1 MKKVYF
7 PQHGGINTE
16 QNLVQDLV
24 DEQIKLF
31 GSDVFYIPRVHLKD
45 KSLGEIVQSEFNQ
58 SYMIEMFLVNVEGFG
73 AGAEFV
79 SKFGLRITDE
89 ITFVVS
95 RRRWEQSANPA
106 LNLAVDG
113 RPNEGDLIYFPMTE
127 DLYEI
132 KYVERENP
140 FFQLGKQYFYT
151 LTAELYEQGADKFDT
166 GIDEVDDIEREFSNI
181 TTLNLTPSTRVQ
193 ATGTVTVNA
202 GGEITGATITTAGT
216 GYSLP
221 PSVTINGGVN
231 SSGGIIETTIADG
244 GVVTLSVING
254 GTGYESDT
262 THADFP
268 TITIDAPPL
277 DVQFIPDEH
286 VVIGGFVQQG
296 GGRSW
301 SSANNVV
308 TVTALG
314 SFDPNFATTTQ
325 KKYFYWKFED
335 KRICYV
341 YTYNGTDPTTVAG
354 HFYYDAA
361 NVQYVINTYTE
372 TTTSGSQATMYDLD
386 SATVA
391 EVADWNGVTYTL
403 EVMNR
408 TGNFIDGDTIRGV
421 ESNALYT
428 LGDFST
434 IDNESTEWDQ
444 NAAIEDGAD
453 ELIDWGET
461 NPFGEFG
468 NYTGSF

>member
-7 PQHGGINTE
+7 PQHGGVATE

-45 KSLGEIVQSEFNQ
+45 QTLGEVIQSEFNQ

-127 DLYEI
+127 DLYEV

-140 FFQLGKQYFYT
+140 FFQLGKQYFYQ
-151 LTAELYEQGADKFDT
+151 LTAEIYEQGADKFDT
-166 GIDEVDDIEREFSNI
+166 GIDEIDDVERDFSNI
-181 TTLNLTPSTRVQ
+181 TTLNLSLTTRQ
-193 ATGTVTVNA
+193 TATGTLQVDSSGAISQATVTL
-202 GGEITGATITTAGT
+202 AGT
-216 GYSLP
+216 GYNTP
-221 PSVTINGGVN
+221 PNVTIGNAGNG
-231 SSGGIIETTIADG
+231 SGGIITTSIMDG
-244 GVVTLSVING
+244 GVVTLTIVNG
-254 GTGYESDT
+254 GSGYDSTNVDP
-262 THADFP
+262 P
-268 TITIDAPPL
+268 TITIDAPPEA
-277 DVQFIPDEH
+277 VQFLNDEH
-286 VVIGGFVQQG
+286 VVIGGFTAQG
-296 GGRSW
+296 SGRTW
-301 SSANNVV
+301 TSSNKII
-308 TVTALG
+308 TVTG
-314 SFDPNFATTTQ
+314 SGGFDPVFATTTQ

-341 YTYNGTDPTTVAG
+341 YQYNGTTATTTPG
-354 HFYYDAA
+354 YFYYDSA
-361 NVQYVINTYTE
+361 NVRYIINAWEE
-372 TTTSGSQATMYDLD
+372 TTTSGGQATMYDLT
-386 SATVA
+386 SATIA

-403 EVMNR
+403 EIMNR

-421 ESNALYT
+421 ESNAIYT
-428 LGDFST
+428 LGTFST
-434 IDNESTEWDQ
+434 IDNQSTEYDQ
-444 NAAIEDGAD
+444 NQAIETGAD
-453 ELIDWGET
+453 DIVDWGEV

>member
-7 PQHGGINTE
+7 PQHGGVATE

-45 KSLGEIVQSEFNQ
+45 KSLGEVIQSEFNQ

-89 ITFVVS
+89 IQFVVS

-113 RPNEGDLIYFPMTE
+113 RPNEGDLIYFPLTE

-140 FFQLGKQYFYT
+140 FFQLGKQYFYQ
-151 LTAELYEQGADKFDT
+151 LTAEIYEQGADKFDT
-166 GIDEVDDIEREFSNI
+166 GIDEIDDVEREFSNI
-181 TTLNLTPSTRVQ
+181 TTLNVGLTTRET
-193 ATGTVTVNA
+193 ATGTVVVDTNGNIVS
-202 GGEITGATITTAGT
+202 ATLTSGGT
-216 GYSLP
+216 GYNTA
-221 PSVTINGGVN
+221 PSVTVN
-231 SSGGIIETTIADG
+231 PSGNASGGYITTSISDG
-244 GVVTLSVING
+244 GVVSLLVEQG
-254 GTGYESDT
+254 GTGYDPNNP
-262 THADFP
+262 P
-268 TITIDAPPL
+268 TITIDSPPEA
-277 DVQFIPDEH
+277 VQFISDEH
-286 VVIGGFVQQG
+286 VVIGGFTQQG
-296 GGRSW
+296 GGRTW
-301 SSANNVV
+301 SSANKVI
-308 TVTALG
+308 TVTAIG
-314 SFDPNFATTTQ
+314 GFDPTFATTTQ

-335 KRICYV
+335 KRISYV
-341 YTYNGTDPTTVAG
+341 YTFNGTTATTVPG

-361 NVQYVINTYTE
+361 NVKYIINAWEE
-372 TTTSGSQATMYDLD
+372 TTTSGGQATMYDLM
-386 SATVA
+386 SATIA
-391 EVADWNGVTYTL
+391 EVADWNGVTNTL

-408 TGNFIDGDTIRGV
+408 TGNFLDGDMIRGV
-421 ESNALYT
+421 ESNAIYT

-444 NAAIEDGAD
+444 NAAIEEGAD
-453 ELIDWGET
+453 DLIDWGEK

>member
-7 PQHGGINTE
+7 PQHGGVATE

-45 KSLGEIVQSEFNQ
+45 KTLGEVIQSEFNQ

-113 RPNEGDLIYFPMTE
+113 RPNEGDLIYFPLTE

-140 FFQLGKQYFYT
+140 FFQLGKQYFYQ

-166 GIDEVDDIEREFSNI
+166 GIDEIDDVEREFSNI
-181 TTLNLTPSTRVQ
+181 TTLNLSPSTRVQ
-193 ATGTVTVNA
+193 ATGTVTVDSS
-202 GGEITGATITTAGT
+202 GSITGATVDLAGT
-216 GYSLP
+216 GYSTAP
-221 PSVTINGGVN
+221 TVTINGGTN
-231 SSGGIIETTIADG
+231 ASGGIIEASIADG
-244 GVVTLSVING
+244 GVVSLSVLNG
-254 GTGYESDT
+254 GTGFQPDP
-262 THADFP
+262 ADPAFP
-268 TITIDAPPL
+268 TITIEAPPL
-277 DVQFIPDEH
+277 DVQFVNDEH
-286 VVIGGFVQQG
+286 VVIGGFTQQG
-296 GGRSW
+296 GGRTW
-301 SSANNVV
+301 SSNNNVI

-314 SFDPNFATTTQ
+314 AFDPTFATTTQ

-341 YTYNGTDPTTVAG
+341 YTYNGTNATTVPG

-361 NVQYVINTYTE
+361 NVQYVVNTYE
-372 TTTSGSQATMYDLD
+372 DVSTSGSQATMYDLD
-386 SATVA
+386 SATIA

-428 LGDFST
+428 LGSFST

-444 NAAIEDGAD
+444 NASIEEGAD
-453 ELIDWGET
+453 DIIDWGEE
-461 NPFGEFG
+461 NAFGEFG

>member
-7 PQHGGINTE
+7 PQHGGVATE

-45 KSLGEIVQSEFNQ
+45 KTLGEVIQSEFNQ

-127 DLYEI
+127 DLYEV

-140 FFQLGKQYFYT
+140 FFQLGKQYFYQ
-151 LTAELYEQGADKFDT
+151 LTAEIYEQGADKFDT
-166 GIDEVDDIEREFSNI
+166 GIDEIDDVERQFSNI
-181 TTLNLTPSTRVQ
+181 TTLNLSLTTRETATGSLVVDSSGAISQ
-193 ATGTVTVNA
+193 ATVTL
-202 GGEITGATITTAGT
+202 AGT
-216 GYSLP
+216 GYNSP
-221 PSVTINGGVN
+221 PNVTIGNAGNG
-231 SSGGIIETTIADG
+231 SGGIITASIMDG
-244 GVVTLSVING
+244 GVVTLTIVNG
-254 GTGYESDT
+254 GSGYDST
-262 THADFP
+262 NVNPP
-268 TITIDAPPL
+268 TITIDAPPEA
-277 DVQFIPDEH
+277 VQFLNDEH
-286 VVIGGFVQQG
+286 VVIGGFTVQG
-296 GGRSW
+296 SGRTW
-301 SSANNVV
+301 TSSNKVI
-308 TVTALG
+308 TVTG
-314 SFDPNFATTTQ
+314 SGGFDPVFATTTQ

-341 YTYNGTDPTTVAG
+341 YQYNGTTATTTPG
-354 HFYYDAA
+354 YFYYDSA
-361 NVQYVINTYTE
+361 NVRYIINAWEE
-372 TTTSGSQATMYDLD
+372 TTTSGGQANMYDLV
-386 SATVA
+386 SATIA

-421 ESNALYT
+421 ESNAIYT
-428 LGDFST
+428 LGTFST
-434 IDNESTEWDQ
+434 IDNQSTEYDQ
-444 NAAIEDGAD
+444 NQAIEQGAD
-453 ELIDWGET
+453 DLIDWGET

>member
-7 PQHGGINTE
+7 PQHGGVATE

-45 KSLGEIVQSEFNQ
+45 KTLGEVIQSEFSQ

-89 ITFVVS
+89 ISFVVS

-113 RPNEGDLIYFPMTE
+113 RPNEGDLIYFPLTE

-140 FFQLGKQYFYT
+140 FFQLGKQYFYQ
-151 LTAELYEQGADKFDT
+151 LTAEIYEQGADKFDT
-166 GIDEVDDIEREFSNI
+166 GIDEIDDVEREFSNI
-181 TTLNLTPSTRVQ
+181 TTLNVGLTTRET
-193 ATGTVTVNA
+193 ATGTLTIDSNGSIASVNVTLP
-202 GGEITGATITTAGT
+202 GT
-216 GYSLP
+216 GYNTA
-221 PSVTINGGVN
+221 PSVTLGNTGNG
-231 SSGGIIETTIADG
+231 SGGIIETSISDG
-244 GVVTLSVING
+244 GVVSLTIVDGGSNYDPNNIPTLTI
-254 GTGYESDT
+254 ESPPEAIHFT
-262 THADFP
+262 T
-268 TITIDAPPL
+268 
-277 DVQFIPDEH
+277 DEH
-286 VVIGGFVQQG
+286 VVIGGFTQQG

-301 SSANNVV
+301 TSDNSVAI
-308 TVTALG
+308 VTALG
-314 SFDPNFATTTQ
+314 SFDPIFATTTQ

-341 YTYNGTDPTTVAG
+341 YTYNGTSPTTVPG
-354 HFYYDAA
+354 HFYYDET
-361 NVQYVINTYTE
+361 NVRYVINTYTD
-372 TTTSGSQATMYDLD
+372 TDTSGSQATMYDLM
-386 SATVA
+386 SATIA
-391 EVADWNGVTYTL
+391 EVADWNGVTNTL

-408 TGNFIDGDTIRGV
+408 TGNFLDGDMIRGV
-421 ESNALYT
+421 ESNAIYT
-428 LGDFST
+428 LGTFST

-453 ELIDWGET
+453 ELIDWGEK

>member
-7 PQHGGINTE
+7 PQYGGVATE

-31 GSDVFYIPRVHLKD
+31 GSDVFYIPRIHLKD
-45 KSLGEIVQSEFNQ
+45 KSLGEIIQSEFSQ

-127 DLYEI
+127 DLYEV

-140 FFQLGKQYFYT
+140 FFQLGKQYFYQ
-151 LTAELYEQGADKFDT
+151 LTAEIYEQGADKFDT
-166 GIDEVDDIEREFSNI
+166 GIDEVDDVERQFSNI
-181 TTLNLTPSTRVQ
+181 TTLNVGLTTRQ
-193 ATGTVTVNA
+193 TATGTLAVNPS
-202 GGEITGATITTAGT
+202 GVITTATITLAGT
-216 GYSLP
+216 GYNIAP
-221 PSVTINGGVN
+221 NVTIGNVGSG
-231 SSGGIIETTIADG
+231 SGGSITSSIIDG
-244 GVVTLSVING
+244 GVTTLTVANG
-254 GTGYESDT
+254 GSGYDPNNL
-262 THADFP
+262 P
-268 TITIDAPPL
+268 TITVDAPPEAI
-277 DVQFIPDEH
+277 QFVNDEH
-286 VVIGGFVQQG
+286 VVIGGFTQQG

-301 SSANNVV
+301 TSSNKVI

-314 SFDPNFATTTQ
+314 AFDSIFATTTQ

-335 KRICYV
+335 KRISYV
-341 YTYNGTDPTTVAG
+341 YQYNGTTATTVQG
-354 HFYYDAA
+354 YFYYDSV
-361 NVQYVINTYTE
+361 NSKYIINAWE
-372 TTTSGSQATMYDLD
+372 DTSTNGGQATVYDLM
-386 SATVA
+386 SATIA
-391 EVADWNGVTYTL
+391 EVADWNGVTNTL

-408 TGNFIDGDTIRGV
+408 TGNFIDGDMIRGV
-421 ESNALYT
+421 ESNAIYT
-428 LGDFST
+428 LGTFST
-434 IDNESTEWDQ
+434 IDNTSTEWDQ

-453 ELIDWGET
+453 DLIDWGEK

>member
-7 PQHGGINTE
+7 PQHGGVATE

-45 KSLGEIVQSEFNQ
+45 KTLGEVIQSEFNQ

-113 RPNEGDLIYFPMTE
+113 RPNEGDLIYFPLTE
-127 DLYEI
+127 DLYEV

-140 FFQLGKQYFYT
+140 FFQLGKQYFYQ
-151 LTAELYEQGADKFDT
+151 LTAEIYEQGADKFDT
-166 GIDEVDDIEREFSNI
+166 GIDEIDDVERQFSNI
-181 TTLNLTPSTRVQ
+181 TTLNLSPTTRQ
-193 ATGTVTVNA
+193 TATGTLQVDSSGAISQATVTL
-202 GGEITGATITTAGT
+202 AGT
-216 GYSLP
+216 GYNTP
-221 PSVTINGGVN
+221 PNVTIGNAGNG
-231 SSGGIIETTIADG
+231 SGGIITTSILDG
-244 GVVTLSVING
+244 GVVTLTIVNG
-254 GTGYESDT
+254 GSGYDPT
-262 THADFP
+262 NVNPP
-268 TITIDAPPL
+268 TITIDAPPEA
-277 DVQFIPDEH
+277 VQFLNDEH
-286 VVIGGFVQQG
+286 VVIGGFTAQG
-296 GGRSW
+296 AGRTW
-301 SSANNVV
+301 TSSNKVI
-308 TVTALG
+308 TVTG
-314 SFDPNFATTTQ
+314 SGGFDPVFATTTQ

-341 YTYNGTDPTTVAG
+341 YQYNGTTATTTPG
-354 HFYYDAA
+354 YFYYDAA
-361 NVQYVINTYTE
+361 NVKYIINAWEE
-372 TTTSGSQATMYDLD
+372 TTTSGGQAILYDLM
-386 SATVA
+386 SATIA

-408 TGNFIDGDTIRGV
+408 TGNFIDGDMIRGV
-421 ESNALYT
+421 ESNAIYT
-428 LGDFST
+428 LGTFST
-434 IDNESTEWDQ
+434 IDNQSTEYDQ
-444 NAAIEDGAD
+444 NQAIEVGAD
-453 ELIDWGET
+453 DLIDWGET

>member
-7 PQHGGINTE
+7 PQHGGVATE

-31 GSDVFYIPRVHLKD
+31 GSDVFYIPRIHLKD
-45 KSLGEIVQSEFNQ
+45 KSLGEVIQSEFNQ

-73 AGAEFV
+73 AGSEFV

-113 RPNEGDLIYFPMTE
+113 RPNEGDLIYFPLTE

-140 FFQLGKQYFYT
+140 FFQLGKQYFYQ
-151 LTAELYEQGADKFDT
+151 LTAEIYEQGADKFDT
-166 GIDEVDDIEREFSNI
+166 GIDEIDAVERDFSNI
-181 TTLNLTPSTRVQ
+181 TTLNLSSTTRVQ
-193 ATGTVTVNA
+193 ATGTVTVNSS
-202 GGEITGATITTAGT
+202 GQITAATVDVAGT
-216 GYSLP
+216 GYTSP
-221 PSVTINGGVN
+221 PSVTINGGIN
-231 SSGGIIETTIADG
+231 ASGGIIESSIMDG
-244 GVVTLSVING
+244 GVVTLTVLNG
-254 GTGYESDT
+254 GTGYESDPT
-262 THADFP
+262 DPEFP
-268 TITIDAPPL
+268 TITIDAAPL
-277 DVQFIPDEH
+277 DVEFINDEH
-286 VVIGGFVQQG
+286 VVIGGFTQQG

-301 SSANNVV
+301 SSADSVV

-314 SFDPNFATTTQ
+314 AFDPNFATTTQ

-335 KRICYV
+335 KRIGYV
-341 YTYNGTDPTTVAG
+341 YTYNGTDPTTVPG
-354 HFYYDAA
+354 HFYYDSA
-361 NVQYVINTYTE
+361 NVKYVINTYE
-372 TTTSGSQATMYDLD
+372 DVSTSGSQATMYDLD
-386 SATVA
+386 SATIA
-391 EVADWNGVTYTL
+391 EVADWNGVTHSL

-408 TGNFIDGDTIRGV
+408 TGNFLDGDTIRGV
-421 ESNALYT
+421 ESNAIYT
-428 LGDFST
+428 LGSFST

-444 NAAIEDGAD
+444 NAAIEEGAD
-453 ELIDWGET
+453 DIIDWGED
-461 NPFGEFG
+461 NAFGEFG

>member
-7 PQHGGINTE
+7 PQHGGVATE

-45 KSLGEIVQSEFNQ
+45 KSLGEVIQSEFSQ

-140 FFQLGKQYFYT
+140 FFQLGKQYFYQ
-151 LTAELYEQGADKFDT
+151 LTAEIYEQGADKFDT
-166 GIDEVDDIEREFSNI
+166 GIDEIDDVEREFSNI
-181 TTLNLTPSTRVQ
+181 TTLNVGLTTRET
-193 ATGTVTVNA
+193 ATGTVVVDTNGNIVS
-202 GGEITGATITTAGT
+202 ATLTSGGT
-216 GYSLP
+216 GYNTA
-221 PSVTINGGVN
+221 PSVTVN
-231 SSGGIIETTIADG
+231 PSGNASGGYITTSISDG
-244 GVVTLSVING
+244 GVVSLLVEQG
-254 GTGYESDT
+254 GTGYDPNNP
-262 THADFP
+262 P
-268 TITIDAPPL
+268 TITIDSPPEA
-277 DVQFIPDEH
+277 VQFISDEH
-286 VVIGGFVQQG
+286 VVIGGFTQQG
-296 GGRSW
+296 GGRTW
-301 SSANNVV
+301 SSANKVI
-308 TVTALG
+308 TVTAIG
-314 SFDPNFATTTQ
+314 GFDPTFATTTQ

-335 KRICYV
+335 KRISYV
-341 YTYNGTDPTTVAG
+341 YTFNGTTATTVPG

-361 NVQYVINTYTE
+361 TVKYIINAWEE
-372 TTTSGSQATMYDLD
+372 TTTSGGQATMYDLM
-386 SATVA
+386 SATIA
-391 EVADWNGVTYTL
+391 EVADWNGVTNTL

-408 TGNFIDGDTIRGV
+408 TGNFLDGDMIRGV
-421 ESNALYT
+421 ESNAIYT

-444 NAAIEDGAD
+444 NAAIEEGAD
-453 ELIDWGET
+453 DLIDWGEK

>member
-7 PQHGGINTE
+7 PQNGGVSTE

-31 GSDVFYIPRVHLKD
+31 GTDVFYIPRVHLKD
-45 KSLGEIVQSEFNQ
+45 KTLGEVIQSEFNQ

-73 AGAEFV
+73 SGAEFV

-89 ITFVVS
+89 VTFVVS

-106 LNLAVDG
+106 LNLAIDG
-113 RPNEGDLIYFPMTE
+113 RPNEGDLVYYPLTE

-132 KYVERENP
+132 KYVERETP
-140 FFQLGKQYFYT
+140 FFQLGKQYFYQ

-166 GIDEVDDIEREFSNI
+166 GIDAVDDIEREFSNI
-181 TTLNLTPSTRVQ
+181 TTLNLSLTTRES
-193 ATGTVTVNA
+193 ATGTLSVDSS
-202 GGEITGATITTAGT
+202 GSLSGATVTAAGT
-216 GYSLP
+216 GYNEA
-221 PSVTINGGVN
+221 PSVTINGGIN
-231 SSGGIIETTIADG
+231 STGGLVEATIADG
-244 GVVTLSVING
+244 GVVTLSVVNG
-254 GTGYESDT
+254 GQGYQPDNT
-262 THADFP
+262 QPDYP
-268 TITIDAPPL
+268 TLTVSAPPEGIN
-277 DVQFIPDEH
+277 FIKDEH
-286 VVIGGFVQQG
+286 VVIGGFTQQS
-296 GGRSW
+296 GGRTW
-301 SSANNVV
+301 TSSNSVI

-314 SFDPNFATTTQ
+314 GFDPNFASTTQ

-335 KRICYV
+335 SRLNYV
-341 YTYNGTDPTTVAG
+341 YTFNGSNATTVPG
-354 HFYYDAA
+354 HFYYDSV
-361 NVQYVINTYTE
+361 NLQFIINAYTE
-372 TTTSGSQATMYDLD
+372 TVTSGSQATLYDLD
-386 SATVA
+386 SATIA

-421 ESNALYT
+421 ESNAIYT
-428 LGDFST
+428 LGTFST

-444 NAAIEDGAD
+444 NAAIEEGAD
-453 ELIDWGET
+453 DIVDWGEV

>member
-7 PQHGGINTE
+7 PQHGGVATE

-45 KSLGEIVQSEFNQ
+45 KSLGEVIQSEFNQ

-89 ITFVVS
+89 ISFVVS

-106 LNLAVDG
+106 LNLSVDG
-113 RPNEGDLIYFPMTE
+113 RPNEGDLIYFPLTE

-140 FFQLGKQYFYT
+140 FFQLGKQYFYQ

-181 TTLNLTPSTRVQ
+181 TTLNVGLTTRET
-193 ATGTVTVNA
+193 ATGTLEVDSS
-202 GGEITGATITTAGT
+202 GSISLATLTLAGT
-216 GYSLP
+216 GYNTP
-221 PSVTINGGVN
+221 PNVTIGNAGNGT
-231 SSGGIIETTIADG
+231 GGIITTSIMDG
-244 GVVTLSVING
+244 GVVTLNIVNG
-254 GTGYESDT
+254 GSGYDST
-262 THADFP
+262 NVNPP
-268 TITIDAPPL
+268 TITIDAPPTAI
-277 DVQFIPDEH
+277 QFVNDEH
-286 VVIGGFVQQG
+286 VVIGGFTAQG
-296 GGRSW
+296 AGRTW
-301 SSANNVV
+301 TSADKVI

-314 SFDPNFATTTQ
+314 AFDPVFATTTQ

-335 KRICYV
+335 KRISYV
-341 YTYNGTDPTTVAG
+341 YQYNGTTATTTPG
-354 HFYYDAA
+354 FFYYDSA
-361 NVQYVINTYTE
+361 NVKYIINAWEE
-372 TTTSGSQATMYDLD
+372 TTTSGGQATMYDLM
-386 SATVA
+386 SATIA
-391 EVADWNGVTYTL
+391 EVADWNGVTNTL

-408 TGNFIDGDTIRGV
+408 TGNFLDGDMIRGV
-421 ESNALYT
+421 ESNAIYT
-428 LGDFST
+428 LGTFST
-434 IDNESTEWDQ
+434 IDNQSTEWDQ
-444 NAAIEDGAD
+444 NKAIEDGAD
-453 ELIDWGET
+453 DLIDWGEK

>member
-7 PQHGGINTE
+7 PQHGGVATE

-45 KSLGEIVQSEFNQ
+45 KSLGEVIQSEFNQ

-127 DLYEI
+127 DLYEV

-140 FFQLGKQYFYT
+140 FFQLGKQYFYQ

-166 GIDEVDDIEREFSNI
+166 GIDEIDDVEREFSNI
-181 TTLNLTPSTRVQ
+181 TTLNLSLTTRQ
-193 ATGTVTVNA
+193 TATGTLTVSSA
-202 GGEITGATITTAGT
+202 GVITGATITAAGT
-216 GYSLP
+216 GYNTAP
-221 PSVTINGGVN
+221 NVTINNAGSGTGG
-231 SSGGIIETTIADG
+231 SITTSILDG
-244 GVVTLSVING
+244 GVVTLTVANG
-254 GTGYESDT
+254 GSGYNPT
-262 THADFP
+262 NLP
-268 TITIDAPPL
+268 TITIDAPPTAI
-277 DVQFIPDEH
+277 QFIPDEH
-286 VVIGGFVQQG
+286 VVIGGFTQQG
-296 GGRSW
+296 GGRTW
-301 SSANNVV
+301 TSADKII
-308 TVTALG
+308 TVTADG
-314 SFDPNFATTTQ
+314 AFDPVFATTTQ

-341 YTYNGTDPTTVAG
+341 YQYNGTTATTVQG
-354 HFYYDAA
+354 YFYYDTV
-361 NVQYVINTYTE
+361 NSKYIINAWE
-372 TTTSGSQATMYDLD
+372 DTSTNGGQATMYDLM
-386 SATVA
+386 SATIA
-391 EVADWNGVTYTL
+391 EVADWNGVTFTL

-408 TGNFIDGDTIRGV
+408 TGNFLDSDMIRGV
-421 ESNALYT
+421 ESNAIYT
-428 LGDFST
+428 LGTFST
-434 IDNESTEWDQ
+434 IDNQSTEYDQ
-444 NAAIEDGAD
+444 NKAIEDGAD
-453 ELIDWGET
+453 DLIDWGET

>member
-7 PQHGGINTE
+7 PQHGGVATE

-45 KSLGEIVQSEFNQ
+45 KTLGEVIQSEFNQ

-73 AGAEFV
+73 AGSEFV

-89 ITFVVS
+89 ISFVVS

-113 RPNEGDLIYFPMTE
+113 RPNEGDLIYFPLTE

-140 FFQLGKQYFYT
+140 FFQLGKQYFYQ
-151 LTAELYEQGADKFDT
+151 LTAEIYEQGADKFDT
-166 GIDEVDDIEREFSNI
+166 GIDEIDDVEREFSNI
-181 TTLNLTPSTRVQ
+181 TTLNVGLTTRET
-193 ATGTVTVNA
+193 ATGTVVVDTNGNIVS
-202 GGEITGATITTAGT
+202 ATLTSGGT
-216 GYSLP
+216 GYNTA
-221 PSVTINGGVN
+221 PSVTVN
-231 SSGGIIETTIADG
+231 PSGNASGGYITTSISDG
-244 GVVTLSVING
+244 GVVSLLVEQG
-254 GTGYESDT
+254 GTGYDPNNP
-262 THADFP
+262 P
-268 TITIDAPPL
+268 TITIDSPPEA
-277 DVQFIPDEH
+277 VQFISDEH
-286 VVIGGFVQQG
+286 VVIGGFTQQG
-296 GGRSW
+296 GGRTW
-301 SSANNVV
+301 SSANKVI
-308 TVTALG
+308 TVTAIG
-314 SFDPNFATTTQ
+314 GFDPTFATTTQ

-335 KRICYV
+335 KRISYV
-341 YTYNGTDPTTVAG
+341 YTFNGTTATTVPG

-361 NVQYVINTYTE
+361 NVKYIINAWEE
-372 TTTSGSQATMYDLD
+372 TTTSGGQATMYDLM
-386 SATVA
+386 SATIA
-391 EVADWNGVTYTL
+391 EVADWNGVTNTL

-408 TGNFIDGDTIRGV
+408 TGNFLDGDMIRGV
-421 ESNALYT
+421 ESNAIYT

-444 NAAIEDGAD
+444 NAAIEEGAD
-453 ELIDWGET
+453 DLIDWGEK

>member
-7 PQHGGINTE
+7 PQHGGVATE

-45 KSLGEIVQSEFNQ
+45 KSLGEVIQSEFNQ

-106 LNLAVDG
+106 LNLAIDG
-113 RPNEGDLIYFPMTE
+113 RPNEGDLIYFPLTE

-140 FFQLGKQYFYT
+140 FFQLGKQYFYQ
-151 LTAELYEQGADKFDT
+151 LTAEIYEQGADKFDT
-166 GIDEVDDIEREFSNI
+166 GIDDIDAVERDFSNI
-181 TTLNLTPSTRVQ
+181 TTLNLSSPTRVN
-193 ATGTVTVNA
+193 ATGEVSVNA
-202 GGEITGATITTAGT
+202 NGQITGATVDLAGSGYTTPPNVTVT
-216 GYSLP
+216 GA
-221 PSVTINGGVN
+221 NG
-231 SSGGIIETTIADG
+231 SGGIIESSILDG
-244 GVVTLSVING
+244 GVVSLTILNG
-254 GTGYESDT
+254 GTGYESD
-262 THADFP
+262 P
-268 TITIDAPPL
+268 TDPDYPVISFEAPPL
-277 DVQFIPDEH
+277 DVEFLNDEH

-301 SSANNVV
+301 ISSDSVV

-314 SFDPNFATTTQ
+314 AFDPIFATTTQ

-341 YTYNGTDPTTVAG
+341 YTYNGTTATTVPG
-354 HFYYDAA
+354 YFYYDAT
-361 NVQYVINTYTE
+361 NVQYIVNTYE
-372 TTTSGSQATMYDLD
+372 DVSTSGSQATMYDLD

-391 EVADWNGVTYTL
+391 EVADWNGVTHKL

-408 TGNFIDGDTIRGV
+408 TGNFLDGDTIRGV
-421 ESNALYT
+421 ESNAIYT
-428 LGDFST
+428 LGTFST
-434 IDNESTEWDQ
+434 IDNESSEWDQ
-444 NAAIEDGAD
+444 NQAIEDGAD
-453 ELIDWGET
+453 DIVDWGEV

>member
-7 PQHGGINTE
+7 PQHGGVATE

-45 KSLGEIVQSEFNQ
+45 QTLGEVIQSEFNQ

-79 SKFGLRITDE
+79 SKFGLRITDD

-127 DLYEI
+127 DLYEV

-140 FFQLGKQYFYT
+140 FFQLGKQYFYQ
-151 LTAELYEQGADKFDT
+151 LTAEIYEQGADKFDT
-166 GIDEVDDIEREFSNI
+166 GIDEIDDVERDFSNI
-181 TTLNLTPSTRVQ
+181 TTLNLSLTTRQ
-193 ATGTVTVNA
+193 TATGTLQVDSSGAISQATVTL
-202 GGEITGATITTAGT
+202 AGT
-216 GYSLP
+216 GYNTP
-221 PSVTINGGVN
+221 PNVTIGNAGNG
-231 SSGGIIETTIADG
+231 SGGIITTSIMDG
-244 GVVTLSVING
+244 GVVTLTIVNG
-254 GTGYESDT
+254 GSGYDSTNVDP
-262 THADFP
+262 P
-268 TITIDAPPL
+268 TITIDAPPEA
-277 DVQFIPDEH
+277 VQFLNDEH
-286 VVIGGFVQQG
+286 VVIGGFTAQG
-296 GGRSW
+296 SGRSW
-301 SSANNVV
+301 TSSNKVI
-308 TVTALG
+308 TITG
-314 SFDPNFATTTQ
+314 SGGFDPVFATTTQ

-335 KRICYV
+335 KRIGYV
-341 YTYNGTDPTTVAG
+341 YQYNGTTATTTPG
-354 HFYYDAA
+354 YFYYDTA
-361 NVQYVINTYTE
+361 NVKYIINAWEE
-372 TTTSGSQATMYDLD
+372 TTTSGGQAILYDLM
-386 SATVA
+386 SATIA

-408 TGNFIDGDTIRGV
+408 TGNFIDGDMIRGV
-421 ESNALYT
+421 ESNAIYT
-428 LGDFST
+428 LGTFST
-434 IDNESTEWDQ
+434 IDNQSTEYDQ
-444 NAAIEDGAD
+444 NQAIETGAD
-453 ELIDWGET
+453 DIVDWGEV

>member
-7 PQHGGINTE
+7 PQHGGVATE

-45 KSLGEIVQSEFNQ
+45 KTLGEVIQSEFNQ

-89 ITFVVS
+89 ISFVVS

-113 RPNEGDLIYFPMTE
+113 RPNEGDLIYFPLTE

-140 FFQLGKQYFYT
+140 FFQLGKQYFYQ
-151 LTAELYEQGADKFDT
+151 LTAEIYEQGADKFDT
-166 GIDEVDDIEREFSNI
+166 GIDEIDDVEREFSNI
-181 TTLNLTPSTRVQ
+181 TTLNVGLTTRET
-193 ATGTVTVNA
+193 ATGTVVVDTNGNIVS
-202 GGEITGATITTAGT
+202 ATLTSGGT
-216 GYSLP
+216 GYNTA
-221 PSVTINGGVN
+221 PSVTVN
-231 SSGGIIETTIADG
+231 PSGNASGGYITTSISDG
-244 GVVTLSVING
+244 GVVSLLVEQG
-254 GTGYESDT
+254 GTGYDP
-262 THADFP
+262 DNPP
-268 TITIDAPPL
+268 TITIDTPPEAI
-277 DVQFIPDEH
+277 QFITDEH
-286 VVIGGFVQQG
+286 VVIGGFTQQG
-296 GGRSW
+296 GGRTW
-301 SSANNVV
+301 TSANKVI
-308 TVTALG
+308 TVTAIG
-314 SFDPNFATTTQ
+314 GFDPTFATTTQ

-335 KRICYV
+335 KRISYV
-341 YTYNGTDPTTVAG
+341 YTFNGTTATTAPG
-354 HFYYDAA
+354 YFYYDSA
-361 NVQYVINTYTE
+361 NVKYIINAWEE
-372 TTTSGSQATMYDLD
+372 TTTSGGQAIMYDLM
-386 SATVA
+386 SATIA
-391 EVADWNGVTYTL
+391 EVADWNGVTNTL

-408 TGNFIDGDTIRGV
+408 TGNFLDGDMIRGV
-421 ESNALYT
+421 ESNAIYT

-444 NAAIEDGAD
+444 NAAIEEGAD
-453 ELIDWGET
+453 DIIDWGED
-461 NPFGEFG
+461 NAFGEFG

>member
-7 PQHGGINTE
+7 PQHGGVATE

-45 KSLGEIVQSEFNQ
+45 QTLGEIIQSEFNQ

-113 RPNEGDLIYFPMTE
+113 RPNEGDLIYFPLTE
-127 DLYEI
+127 DLYEV

-140 FFQLGKQYFYT
+140 FFQLGKQYFYQ
-151 LTAELYEQGADKFDT
+151 LTAEIYEQGADKFDT
-166 GIDEVDDIEREFSNI
+166 GIDEIDDVERQFSNI
-181 TTLNLTPSTRVQ
+181 TTLNLSLTTRETATGSLVVDSSGAISQ
-193 ATGTVTVNA
+193 ATVTL
-202 GGEITGATITTAGT
+202 AGT
-216 GYSLP
+216 GYNTP
-221 PSVTINGGVN
+221 PNVTIGNAGNG
-231 SSGGIIETTIADG
+231 SGGIITTSIMDG
-244 GVVTLSVING
+244 GVVTLTIVNG
-254 GTGYESDT
+254 GSGYDSTNVDP
-262 THADFP
+262 P
-268 TITIDAPPL
+268 TITIDAPPEA
-277 DVQFIPDEH
+277 VQFLNDEH
-286 VVIGGFVQQG
+286 VVIGGFTAQG
-296 GGRSW
+296 SGRTW
-301 SSANNVV
+301 TSSNKII
-308 TVTALG
+308 TVTG
-314 SFDPNFATTTQ
+314 SGGFDPVFATTTQ

-341 YTYNGTDPTTVAG
+341 YQYNGTTATTAPG
-354 HFYYDAA
+354 YFYYDSA
-361 NVQYVINTYTE
+361 NVKYIINAWE
-372 TTTSGSQATMYDLD
+372 DTTTSGGQATMYDLT
-386 SATVA
+386 SATIA

-403 EVMNR
+403 EIMNR

-421 ESNALYT
+421 ESNAIYT
-428 LGDFST
+428 LGTFST
-434 IDNESTEWDQ
+434 IDNQSTEYDQ
-444 NAAIEDGAD
+444 NQAIETGAD
-453 ELIDWGET
+453 DIVDWGEV

>member
-7 PQHGGINTE
+7 PQHGGVATE

-45 KSLGEIVQSEFNQ
+45 KTLGEVIQSEFNQ

-113 RPNEGDLIYFPMTE
+113 RPNEGDLIYFPLTE
-127 DLYEI
+127 DLYEV

-140 FFQLGKQYFYT
+140 FFQLGKQYFYQ

-166 GIDEVDDIEREFSNI
+166 GIDEIDAVERDFSNI
-181 TTLNLTPSTRVQ
+181 TTLNLSLTTRET
-193 ATGTVTVNA
+193 ATGTLVVDSSGSISQATVTL
-202 GGEITGATITTAGT
+202 AGT
-216 GYSLP
+216 GYNSP
-221 PSVTINGGVN
+221 PSVTIGNAGNGN
-231 SSGGIIETTIADG
+231 GGIITTSIMDG
-244 GVVTLSVING
+244 GVVTLNIVNG
-254 GTGYESDT
+254 GSGYDST
-262 THADFP
+262 NLNPP
-268 TITIDAPPL
+268 TITIEAPPEAIN
-277 DVQFIPDEH
+277 FIADEH
-286 VVIGGFVQQG
+286 VVIGGFTAQG
-296 GGRSW
+296 AGRTW
-301 SSANNVV
+301 TSADKCIK
-308 TVTALG
+308 VTALG
-314 SFDPNFATTTQ
+314 SFDPVFATTTQ

-335 KRICYV
+335 KRISYV
-341 YTYNGTDPTTVAG
+341 YEYNGTTATTTPG
-354 HFYYDAA
+354 FFYYDSA
-361 NVQYVINTYTE
+361 NVEYVINAWEE
-372 TTTSGSQATMYDLD
+372 TTTSGGQATMYDLV
-386 SATVA
+386 SPTIA
-391 EVADWNGVTYTL
+391 EVADWNGISYTL

-408 TGNFIDGDTIRGV
+408 TGSFIDGDMIRGV
-421 ESNALYT
+421 QSNAIYT
-428 LGDFST
+428 LGTFST
-434 IDNESTEWDQ
+434 IDNQSTEYDQ
-444 NAAIEDGAD
+444 NQAIEDGAD